1 MTKPNLL
8 IIGAAK
14 SGTTSLHNYL
24 NQHPDIFMS
33 AHKEPHFL
41 INNDIGVNRI
51 PNGIYDYDEYIDLFK
66 EKQDYKYRGESS
78 TMYLQFPDFTIK
90 NIKKYLDNI
99 KIIIMLRNPVE
110 RAFSGYQHV
119 KRYNRMERLD
129 FNQAI
134 DECESRY
141 RNNLN
146 MTPAS
151 RYINIGLYYNMVRKF
166 QLNFDKEIH
175 VIIYDDFI
183 NDTKKELSKV
193 FDFLDVD
200 SVSIDVDKKYMVGGW
215 QWKSGFL
222 KSLLI
227 KKTFLNH
234 FIRLVFPFK
243 RLRRF
248 IRKKIITLLST
259 EVKKMDDRTRVKL
272 QNLYTG
278 DISKLSNLLDRDL
291 NSWIK

>member
-166 QLNFDKEIH
+166 QLNFDKEVH

-248 IRKKIITLLST
+248 IREKIITLLST

-291 NSWIK
+291 NFWIK